1 MQHSVAYDNHT
12 FDKRQFTLNIRRCT
26 QRSVRDDSYTFESRQ
41 FTFNTKK
48 CTQHLEADD
57 DHIFYTRQF
66 TFLQQIIHSQQ
77 QTMQFSIAADNS
89 RSKPYIIYLIIDGR
103 FSFAYQ
109 CIKLYFQKKFEQ
121 PTKFILQ
128 QTQWQKLCRRS
139 SLYSF
144 IVFSCKSREI
154 NIYMKL

>member
-12 FDKRQFTLNIRRCT
+12 FDNRQFTLNIRRCT

-89 RSKPYIIYLIIDGR
+89 RSKPYIIYLNNR
-103 FSFAYQ
+103 RQ
-109 CIKLYFQKKFEQ
+109 
-121 PTKFILQ
+121 TFISISMDQ
-128 QTQWQKLCRRS
+128 
-139 SLYSF
+139 
-144 IVFSCKSREI
+144 IVFSKKIRIANQIYFTADTVAEI
-154 NIYMKL
+154 MPSLVIIFIYSIFLQKQRNQYL